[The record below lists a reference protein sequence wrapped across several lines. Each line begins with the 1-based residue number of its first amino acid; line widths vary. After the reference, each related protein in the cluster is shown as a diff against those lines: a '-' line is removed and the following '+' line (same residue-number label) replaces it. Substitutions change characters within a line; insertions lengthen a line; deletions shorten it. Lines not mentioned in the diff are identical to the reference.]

1 MSRFLNWVNMN
12 QKSSNQILPTKL
24 NPKHFLFFFHLTNVF
39 ISGWTK
45 HTNTSASRFLNGK
58 VDVISLKKAQVHT
71 ALTLELTIVN
81 ELYKKNDRF

>member
-24 NPKHFLFFFHLTNVF
+24 NPKHFFCFFHLTNVF

-58 VDVISLKKAQVHT
+58 VDVISL
-71 ALTLELTIVN
+71 TLELTIVN
-81 ELYKKNDRF
+81 ERTNYIKKNYRF